1 MFYMACLKNVRNM
14 VLISKSELATADHET
29 CTFKMC
35 WTSYISDVSLVQGCR
50 EKCQKFASICNIIHS
65 FYFSLQLELFHER
78 FLLLWFHLELLA
90 AAEHLGGLCWKIK
103 ALPGSWNISN
113 KNCDLSYYVNCFA
126 LQCLC
131 KYVIIMAQLYIYKR
145 STAFED
151 GYSKSLLSA
160 NCKKS

>member
-1 MFYMACLKNVRNM
+1 MACLKNVRNM

-29 CTFKMC
+29 CTFMMC
-35 WTSYISDVSLVQGCR
+35 WTSYISDVLLVQGCR

-65 FYFSLQLELFHER
+65 FYSSLQLELFHER

-103 ALPGSWNISN
+103 ALPGLWNKWLI
-113 KNCDLSYYVNCFA
+113 VFVIWAIMFNCFA

-131 KYVIIMAQLYIYKR
+131 RYGNYTIIHLQKKHCFWRWIFKK
-145 STAFED
+145 FVV
-151 GYSKSLLSA
+151 SKL
-160 NCKKS
+160 